1 MPDYLFIF
9 HGGKTPETQ
18 EGIDASMAAW
28 GKWMSD
34 HGAAF
39 VDPGQP
45 VGQSKTVSPDG
56 IADNGGSNPTTGYS
70 ILRADT
76 IEAACAIAASSP
88 LVLDGSGSVEVAEI
102 HPVTL

>member
-1 MPDYLFIF
+1 MPDYLFVY

-18 EGIDASMAAW
+18 EDIDASMAAW
-28 GKWMSD
+28 GKWMSE

-45 VGQSKTVSPDG
+45 VGQSKTVSPEG
-56 IADNGGSNPTTGYS
+56 IADNGGPNPTTGYT

-76 IEAACAIAASSP
+76 I
-88 LVLDGSGSVEVAEI
+88 
-102 HPVTL
+102 